1 MLGTIECARAQCGA
15 GVAENL
21 ARLGVGYPNDNI
33 ARTPVNDAIVRN
45 LHLARWAEAGQM
57 MQIMNDARNGAI
69 AHINEKR
76 AEVRHPRA
84 SVDSASLLADSMVFG
99 LDCAIPC

>member
-1 MLGTIECARAQCGA
+1 
-15 GVAENL
+15 
-21 ARLGVGYPNDNI
+21 
-33 ARTPVNDAIVRN
+33 
-45 LHLARWAEAGQM
+45 M